1 MGEEDPTRFPF
12 SFNRSL
18 AFEGRPERLTRDAG
32 ALLLRETDERMG
44 LTRRLAARL
53 RDPRHPLLLT
63 HPLAELLRARIYAMA
78 QGHRDQDDL
87 DDLRDDPA
95 LRLAVSERSGDAPL
109 REAPPDGWL
118 VPEGLASQPTQSRL
132 VEMLT
137 LPGNRPALEDALFTE
152 AAEDYRRM
160 RGGRRSARRAHRGVL
175 DVDSTAAVVHG
186 SQPGSAYNGHYRVT
200 CYHPLVAILPETGAW
215 LAVRLREG
223 QVHTSV
229 GLEDFLFPLL
239 DRCEREIYQVAA
251 VRGDAGMP
259 SEPLLGGLDLRRV
272 GYCFR
277 LGSNDVLERLAAPY
291 LHRPVGRP
299 PKEPRTWCHELL
311 YAAESW
317 TRARRVVL
325 VLVEEPGELFLRHFF
340 LVTNWTAKQI
350 DGEGLLEFYRARGT
364 VEGHI
369 GDFKAVLRPALPSTS
384 RQKSHIRGERPRKT
398 RATERDGYA
407 CNEANLLLYA
417 LAYNLANVVRRVT
430 AAATGVPWRLRRCR
444 DTLLQVAGKIVLHAR
459 RVCVVIREQVAPL
472 WSAFLKTLHRLLP
485 TGPPLPA

>member
-1 MGEEDPTRFPF
+1 MGEANPTRFSF

-32 ALLLRETDERMG
+32 ALLLRETDERIG

-53 RDPRHPLLLT
+53 RDPRHPVLLT
-63 HPLAELLRARIYAMA
+63 HPLAELLRARLYAMA

-95 LRLAVSERSGDAPL
+95 LRLAVSERAGDAPL
-109 REAPPDGWL
+109 RQAQPL
-118 VPEGLASQPTQSRL
+118 VPDGLASQPTQSRL

-137 LPGNRPALEDALFTE
+137 LPGNRAALDDALFTE
-152 AAEDYRRM
+152 AAQDYRRF
-160 RGGRRSARRAHRGVL
+160 RGGRRSRRGVL

-186 SQPGSAYNGHYRVT
+186 NQPGSAYNGHYRVT
-200 CYHPLVAILPETGAW
+200 CYHPLVVILPDTGAW

-229 GLEDFLFPLL
+229 GLEEFLFPLIE
-239 DRCEREIYQVAA
+239 RCEREVYQVSS
-251 VRGDAGMP
+251 VRGDAGLP
-259 SEPLLGGLDLRRV
+259 SEELLGGLEQREV

-299 PKEPRTWCHELL
+299 PKEPRTWWHELV
-311 YAAESW
+311 YAADTWSHH
-317 TRARRVVL
+317 RRVVL
-325 VLVEEPGELFLRHFF
+325 VVLEEPGELFLRHFF
-340 LVTNWTAKQI
+340 LVTDWTDEQI
-350 DGEGLLEFYRARGT
+350 PGEGLLEFYRERA
-364 VEGHI
+364 VIEGHI
-369 GDFKAVLRPALPSTS
+369 GDFKSVLRPALPSTS
-384 RQKSHIRGERPRKT
+384 RRKSHVRGKRPRRT
-398 RATERDGYA
+398 RAQDRDGFA

-430 AAATGVPWRLRRCR
+430 ARATGVPWRLRRCR
-444 DTLLQVAGKIVLHAR
+444 DTLLQVAGKVVLHAR
-459 RVCVVIREQVAPL
+459 RVTVVIRDEVAPL
-472 WSAFLKTLHRLLP
+472 WSAFLQTLHRLLP
-485 TGPPLPA
+485 TGPPLTA

>member
-1 MGEEDPTRFPF
+1 VGEADPTRFPF

-32 ALLLRETDERMG
+32 ALLLRETDERIG

-53 RDPRHPLLLT
+53 LDPREPFFVVHPLV
-63 HPLAELLRARIYAMA
+63 ELLRARLYAMA
-78 QGHRDQDDL
+78 LGHRDQDDL

-109 REAPPDGWL
+109 REPEVGSWL
-118 VPEGLASQPTQSRL
+118 VPDGLASQPTQSRL

-137 LPGNRPALEDALFTE
+137 IGENRAVLEDALFIE
-152 AAEDYRRM
+152 AAEDYRRL
-160 RGGRRSARRAHRGVL
+160 RGGRRSRYGVL
-175 DVDSTAAVVHG
+175 DVDSTAAEVHG
-186 SQPGSAYNGHYRVT
+186 NQPGSAYNGHYRVT
-200 CYHPLVAILPETGAW
+200 CYHPLVVILPDTGAW

-229 GLEDFLFPLL
+229 GLEEFLFPLVE
-239 DRCEREIYQVAA
+239 RCEREIYQVAS

-259 SEPLLGGLDLRRV
+259 SPELLDGLEQRRI
-272 GYCFR
+272 GYCLR

-299 PKEPRTWCHELL
+299 PNEPRTWCHELV

-317 TRARRVVL
+317 SHPRRVVL
-325 VLVEEPGELFLRHFF
+325 VVLEEPGELFLRHFF
-340 LVTNWTAKQI
+340 LVTNWTEEQI
-350 DGEGLLEFYRARGT
+350 PGEGLLEFYRQRAV

-369 GDFKAVLRPALPSTS
+369 GDFKSVLRPALPSTS
-384 RQKSHIRGERPRKT
+384 RRKSHVRGERPRT
-398 RATERDGYA
+398 ARAQDRDGFA

-417 LAYNLANVVRRVT
+417 LAYNLANTTRRIL
-430 AAATGVPWRLRRCR
+430 ARATRVAWRLRRCR
-444 DTLLQVAGKIVLHAR
+444 DTLLQVAGKVVLHAR
-459 RVCVVIREQVAPL
+459 RVTVVIRDEVAPL
-472 WSAFLKTLHRLLP
+472 WSAFLETLYRLLP
-485 TGPPLPA
+485 TGPPLTA